1 MIGADENTTK
11 ISYNEI
17 VYFSNTTKL
26 IAKKINEC
34 TVLGYILS
42 QLFNILHIIDYWAW
56 DLFLPFKN
64 HWKEENILSI
74 TPLFPMEPSVQSWC
88 TGNKMASDV

>member
-34 TVLGYILS
+34 TVLGYILT
-42 QLFNILHIIDYWAW
+42 QLFNILHIIDY
-56 DLFLPFKN
+56 
-64 HWKEENILSI
+64 
-74 TPLFPMEPSVQSWC
+74 
-88 TGNKMASDV
+88 